1 MEMEQSRWWV
11 SERFWRLNKE
21 YLLHGLSVE
30 GQEEESKD
38 SFRFLAYGL
47 VAGGASCL

>member
-1 MEMEQSRWWV
+1 MGCLEEQ
-11 SERFWRLNKE
+11 EK
-21 YLLHGLSVE
+21 
-30 GQEEESKD
+30 ESKD